1 MTHEHA
7 IKEILAF
14 SIVSRLGES
23 KETLELLHFLEDPEK
38 FARTYYLYRLIGYK
52 PPREFGLNVATFWA
66 RVSPHLDELDT
77 FYVPKYSTKC
87 TDDERW
93 YAFRETELLTD
104 LLTAAK
110 TDYPEKQTT
119 PKTDYPETEEEPFE
133 DPWALD
139 LPRFN
144 KN

>member
-1 MTHEHA
+1 MTHEEA
-7 IKEILAF
+7 TKEILAF

-52 PPREFGLNVATFWA
+52 PPREFGLNVSSFWT

-77 FYVPKYSTKC
+77 FYVPKFFNNH
-87 TDDERW
+87 TDDGKW

-104 LLTAAK
+104 LLK
-110 TDYPEKQTT
+110 KQTT
-119 PKTDYPETEEEPFE
+119 PKTDYLKKQTTSKTEEEEEPIRE
-133 DPWALD
+133 TWD
-139 LPRFN
+139 LW
-144 KN
+144 